1 MNGRERNNMA
11 TKNTNT
17 DSQIDINKVVES
29 LSNMIAQQA
38 VRIAMLEATLAST
51 KALKEANE

>member
-1 MNGRERNNMA
+1 MA